1 MLTFLFF
8 TIYNRFNFN
17 QPYRKTMEY
26 CLRPRR
32 SMLYVPG
39 CNQHYLDRARTLAAD
54 SVILDLGDPILV
66 DAKLQSRDNVVAAVK
81 QGGYGSR
88 EVVVRVNNLDSI
100 WGHDDIKAV
109 ANIGADAILFPNI
122 ESAEHVHTALKLLD
136 AAGGSHM
143 PIMVMIES
151 PLAVLNAKEIA
162 SASDRIT
169 CIVMATSDLISQ
181 LHARVTHERSAI
193 LTSLSLVILAARAY
207 GRCVIDGITSDFK
220 NMHSFEYACRLGRD
234 MGLDG
239 KSLVHPAQIAY
250 CNDAYT
256 PKAAE
261 VANARL
267 IIKALQEAN
276 EGGLGTVVV
285 NDKLVEQHHVKA
297 AQRLLKLSDM
307 IAELEEDFI

>member
-1 MLTFLFF
+1 
-8 TIYNRFNFN
+8 
-17 QPYRKTMEY
+17 MEY

-39 CNQHYLDRARTLAAD
+39 CNTHYLERARTLAAD
-54 SVILDLGDPILV
+54 SVILDLGDPILI
-66 DAKLQSRDNVVAAVK
+66 DAKIQSRDNVVAAVK
-81 QGGYGSR
+81 KGGYGKR
-88 EVVVRVNNLDSI
+88 EVVVRVNDLDSI
-100 WGHDDIKAV
+100 WGADDIKAV

-122 ESAEHVHTALKLLD
+122 ESREDVLRAQQALD
-136 AAGGSHM
+136 DAGGKDV

-151 PLAVLNAKEIA
+151 PIAVLNAKEIA
-162 SASDRIT
+162 SASDRII

-181 LHARVTHERSAI
+181 LHAHVTHERSAI

-234 MGLDG
+234 MGMDG

-256 PKAAE
+256 PKATE
-261 VANARL
+261 VAHSRE
-267 IIKALQEAN
+267 IIKALKEAN
-276 EGGLGTVVV
+276 ASGQGTVVV
-285 NDKLVEQHHVKA
+285 NDKLVEHHHIKA
-297 AQRLLKLSDM
+297 AQRLIQLHEA
-307 IAELEEDFI
+307 IAELEEEFI

>member
-1 MLTFLFF
+1 
-8 TIYNRFNFN
+8 
-17 QPYRKTMEY
+17 
-26 CLRPRR
+26 
-32 SMLYVPG
+32 
-39 CNQHYLDRARTLAAD
+39 
-54 SVILDLGDPILV
+54 
-66 DAKLQSRDNVVAAVK
+66 
-81 QGGYGSR
+81 
-88 EVVVRVNNLDSI
+88 
-100 WGHDDIKAV
+100 
-109 ANIGADAILFPNI
+109 
-122 ESAEHVHTALKLLD
+122 
-136 AAGGSHM
+136 
-143 PIMVMIES
+143 
-151 PLAVLNAKEIA
+151 
-162 SASDRIT
+162 
-169 CIVMATSDLISQ
+169 

-193 LTSLSLVILAARAY
+193 LTSLSLVVLAARAY

-256 PKAAE
+256 PKASE

-307 IAELEEDFI
+307 ITELEEDFI

>member
-1 MLTFLFF
+1 
-8 TIYNRFNFN
+8 
-17 QPYRKTMEY
+17 MEIGF
-26 CLRPRR
+26 RPRR

-39 CNQHYLDRARTLAAD
+39 CNLHYLDRARTLQAD
-54 SVILDLGDPILV
+54 SVILDLGDPILI
-66 DAKLQSRDNVVAAVK
+66 ACKIESRNNVVAAVK

-122 ESAEHVHTALKLLD
+122 ESADDVHTALKWLD
-136 AAGGSHM
+136 DAGGGHM

-151 PLAVLNAKEIA
+151 PIAVLNSKEIA
-162 SASDRIT
+162 AASDRIA
-169 CIVMATSDLISQ
+169 CMVMATSDLISQ

-207 GRCVIDGITSDFK
+207 GRCVVDGISSDFK

-234 MGLDG
+234 MGFDG

-250 CNDAYT
+250 SNDAYT
-256 PKAAE
+256 PKSTE
-261 VANARL
+261 IKSARA
-267 IIKALQEAN
+267 IIQALKEAN
-276 EGGLGTVVV
+276 ESGRGTVVV
-285 NDKLVEQHHVKA
+285 DDKLVEHHHVKA
-297 AQRLLKLSDM
+297 AQRLLKLNDM
-307 IAELEEDFI
+307 IAELEEEFI